1 MPPNTA
7 AAPVERD
14 PRARPAQLPD
24 PAAAPA
30 ERDPR
35 AWLAPLLSSL
45 VTVPLMLVSLFF
57 AGLSQMACGAC
68 AETELDRF
76 DPSFET
82 AFDVLRYGLLL
93 PVALLLASWFLPWRR
108 RHAATRIVLAVLAP
122 FTVAG
127 PALAFAGLVDWP

>member
-7 AAPVERD
+7 AAPVEGD
-14 PRARPAQLPD
+14 PCARFAPRPGTAS
-24 PAAAPA
+24 AATGP
-30 ERDPR
+30 DPR
-35 AWLAPLLSSL
+35 AWLAPLVSSL

-68 AETELDRF
+68 TATELDRF
-76 DPSFET
+76 EPSFGT
-82 AFDVLRYGLLL
+82 AFDVFRYGLLV
-93 PVALLLASWFLPWRR
+93 PAALLLASWFLPWRR

-127 PALAFAGLVDWP
+127 PALAFAGLVEWP

>member
-1 MPPNTA
+1 MPPNTT

-14 PRARPAQLPD
+14 PRARHAPLPD
-24 PAAAPA
+24 TASAPA
-30 ERDPR
+30 GRDPR
-35 AWLAPLLSSL
+35 AWVAPLRSSL

-68 AETELDRF
+68 TEAELDRF

-82 AFDVLRYGLLL
+82 AFAVFRYGLLV
-93 PVALLLASWFLPWRR
+93 PVALLPASWFLPWRR

-122 FTVAG
+122 FAVAV
-127 PALAFAGLVDWP
+127 PVLSFAGLVDRP